1 MATFAGVIKFRSMMD
16 VRGFLAISGV
26 CGLIAGILIFVVC
39 FTVAWFDIKPG
50 KYPIDHAG
58 PRSFEPG
65 MNRYARLVEFLV
77 SLATGSIVLLAGS
90 SVLRSGGR
98 LPASYGSPLVLL
110 AMSVVFSV
118 SFLAIFIFCYE
129 ESLHGNPYTHHW
141 YRIVTALGFS
151 GLICF
156 SVGYVWLGFA
166 LVRGSSPAIGS

>member
-1 MATFAGVIKFRSMMD
+1 MTSIK
-16 VRGFLAISGV
+16 VFLSVPGAR
-26 CGLIAGILIFVVC
+26 GLICGVLIFGAC
-39 FTVAWFDIKPG
+39 YIVALCDIKPRN
-50 KYPIDHAG
+50 YPIDPDG

-77 SLATGSIVLLAGS
+77 GLATGSIVLLAGS
-90 SVLRSGGR
+90 SVLRSGGK
-98 LPASYGSPLVLL
+98 LPLSYGSPLVLL

-129 ESLHGNPYTHHW
+129 ESLHKNPYTHHW
-141 YRIVTALGFS
+141 YRLVSALGFS

-166 LVRGSSPAIGS
+166 LVTG